1 MPFFA
6 NEAIRLSNWTGPSA
20 TPTGGFLNESGV
32 LYDPATPTLRYR
44 LPGSSGPTSVSGGSL
59 VHDGT
64 GLYHL
69 NVTPLTDGVI
79 YGAWLSN
86 DGAYQPFT
94 VDVQPAP
101 I

>member
-1 MPFFA
+1 LPYFTTQ
-6 NEAIRLSNWTGPSA
+6 AIRLSNWTGPLA
-20 TPTGGFLNESGV
+20 TPTGGYLNQAGA

-44 LPGSSGPTSVSGGSL
+44 LPGSTVTSVSGAGL
-59 VHDGT
+59 VRDGI

-69 NVTPLTDGVI
+69 NVTPVSDGVI

>member
-1 MPFFA
+1 MPYFPGQ
-6 NEAIRLSNWTGPSA
+6 AITLSNWTGPLA
-20 TPTGGFLNESGV
+20 TPTGGYRNAAGT

-44 LPGSSGPTSVSGGSL
+44 LPGAAVQAVSGASL
-59 VHDGT
+59 VKDGV

-69 NVTPLTDGVI
+69 NVTPAADGVI
-79 YGAWLSN
+79 VAAWLSN